1 MQLARSAF
9 TERAGWR
16 RPLFLGVC
24 DFPNR
29 VVMVSEVLTAGGAYM
44 ASCAMCAGLGATIP
58 GAFGSSPLQMHN
70 LALYPAK
77 MPGSL

>member
-1 MQLARSAF
+1 MILSKALKSA
-9 TERAGWR
+9 
-16 RPLFLGVC
+16 L
-24 DFPNR
+24 
-29 VVMVSEVLTAGGAYM
+29 VVGGAYM